1 MPLLIFAII
10 VLLVLALI
18 ILAIDML
25 PVGDGRVRNLIKVVA
40 IVIAALIILQRSGV
54 AGI

>member
-1 MPLLIFAII
+1 MSLLIFALI

-18 ILAIDML
+18 IWAIDML

-40 IVIAALIILQRSGV
+40 VIIAALVILQRSGI
-54 AGI
+54 AGL